1 MIKNHY
7 IILSSFYAFTLLVFL
22 CIDSF
27 QVSGILI
34 LEIKLVPF
42 YLKQVLCIIKYS
54 VASGMRL
61 FLSVLKGLGLDLLI
75 VIKEY
80 LIMQNPL

>member
-7 IILSSFYAFTLLVFL
+7 NILSSSYAFTLLVFL
-22 CIDSF
+22 CLNAF

-34 LEIKLVPF
+34 LEIKLLVRCMVPF

-61 FLSVLKGLGLDLLI
+61 FLSVLKGPGLD
-75 VIKEY
+75 
-80 LIMQNPL
+80 